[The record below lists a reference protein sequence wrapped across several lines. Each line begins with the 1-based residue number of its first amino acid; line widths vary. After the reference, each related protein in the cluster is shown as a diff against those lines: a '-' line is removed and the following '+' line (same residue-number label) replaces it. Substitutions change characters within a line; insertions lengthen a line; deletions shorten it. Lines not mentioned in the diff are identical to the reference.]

1 MVLAVD
7 AMNLGAVRAEQTG
20 ATLQIT
26 LNRPESRNAMSLQM
40 VAEFLEPL
48 VVDDATL
55 GLDAIREVGPG
66 GHFFGCEHTQ
76 ARYRTAFYAPM
87 VSDWRNFE
95 SWREAGSPSAAQHAN
110 KIVKDMLAAYEP
122 PPLDPAIKDELDA
135 FVARRTAEGGAPS
148 EF

>member
-1 MVLAVD
+1 
-7 AMNLGAVRAEQTG
+7 
-20 ATLQIT
+20 
-26 LNRPESRNAMSLQM
+26 M

-110 KIVKDMLAAYEP
+110 KIFKDMLAAYEP